1 MFDPC
6 LQVTG
11 ASAPYVVAVPSAEI
25 VPPTLR
31 AVAGATFEIPTN
43 PDFPKILV
51 TLMVAMLAVV
61 AKREVKLLVT
71 IFAVVAKREVKL
83 LVAATF
89 RVVDEMNG
97 IVSVSKLKFVFV
109 EFDVKPAAKMF
120 VVERAFE
127 T

>member
-1 MFDPC
+1 MFEPC

-31 AVAGATFEIPTN
+31 AVAGEIFEIPN
-43 PDFPKILV
+43 VLPDKTETFDPFV
-51 TLMVAMLAVV
+51 MLSVLETFIVV
-61 AKREVKLLVT
+61 AKREL
-71 IFAVVAKREVKL
+71 KL
-83 LVAATF
+83 LVAETF

-109 EFDVKPAAKMF
+109 EFDVNPAANMF
-120 VVERAFE
+120 VVTMAFDA
-127 T
+127 